1 MLIKIYDKVI
11 ALAGRRNAEK
21 YLAIVSFIESSFFPI
36 PPDVMLAPM
45 VIAKPKKWFRL
56 ASICTLSSVIGGCI
70 GYAIGFLFW
79 ETIGQTI
86 INFYGIE
93 KDFLKISSVFKDYGI
108 EIIFLAGISPLP
120 YKLFTIT
127 SGVVGYNLFLFII
140 VSLIARGIRFFL
152 VAIIFVFVGKKI
164 RYWIEKH
171 FGLFSLAIGV
181 ICILIITIIKSL

>member
-56 ASICTLSSVIGGCI
+56 ATICTLSSVIGGCI

-120 YKLFTIT
+120 Y
-127 SGVVGYNLFLFII
+127 
-140 VSLIARGIRFFL
+140 
-152 VAIIFVFVGKKI
+152 
-164 RYWIEKH
+164 
-171 FGLFSLAIGV
+171 
-181 ICILIITIIKSL
+181 ILM

>member
-56 ASICTLSSVIGGCI
+56 ATICTLSSVIGGCI